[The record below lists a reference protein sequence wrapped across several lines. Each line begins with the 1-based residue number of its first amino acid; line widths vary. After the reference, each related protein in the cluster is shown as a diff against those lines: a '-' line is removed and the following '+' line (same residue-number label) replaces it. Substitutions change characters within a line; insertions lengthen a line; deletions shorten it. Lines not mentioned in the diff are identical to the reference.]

1 MNCTEFKIWTETA
14 TEKEIISV
22 SSNVQ
27 LHIETCS
34 NCSKKFKVLQSAV
47 EFMAA
52 QKSFDLSE
60 IKTRELVNLLS
71 DAKLQ
76 QNKTSVRAMSF
87 MSRIAVA
94 AVILLG
100 ILVGVV
106 AGSIITS
113 TNSENNAW
121 SNEFTLLSDNTD
133 IDSYVFD

>member
-22 SSNVQ
+22 SNNIQ

-34 NCSKKFKVLQSAV
+34 NCNKKFKVLQSAV

-76 QNKTSVRAMSF
+76 QNKTSVRATNF